1 MTTFLSVT
9 ELHQLLRMV
18 EQRLELVHY
27 CASPRTSLA
36 CCCEDD

>member
-9 ELHQLLRMV
+9 DLRQLLRMV
-18 EQRLELVHY
+18 EQRLELVH